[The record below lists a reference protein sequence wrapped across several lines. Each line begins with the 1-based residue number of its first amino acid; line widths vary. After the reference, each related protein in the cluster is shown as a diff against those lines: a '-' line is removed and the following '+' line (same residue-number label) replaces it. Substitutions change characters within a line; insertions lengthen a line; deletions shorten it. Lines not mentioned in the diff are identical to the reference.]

1 MPATRQRTKR
11 TAFVGEKV
19 RRIRKERGLTQSE
32 LAQRIHVIQSDLCR
46 MEKGEYKVSLDVLF
60 RILAVFEMNV
70 AEFFNEPGAGA
81 SSQEQELVEAFRDLP
96 YEARVEVLDFVRF
109 KVRQLDRPEATEEVR

>member
-1 MPATRQRTKR
+1 MPPTKTRPGRTS
-11 TAFVGEKV
+11 FVGEKI
-19 RRIRKERGLTQSE
+19 RRIRKERALTQSD
-32 LAQRIHVIQSDLCR
+32 LAQRINVIQSDLCR

-70 AEFFNEPGAGA
+70 AEFFNEPGVAA
-81 SSQEQELVEAFRDLP
+81 SSQEQELVEAFRELP

-109 KVRQLDRPEATEEVR
+109 KARQIERPATGEKAR